1 MAWHDDE
8 SLYYAS
14 LDNDVALSQGDIVIA
29 PTALFF
35 PGEGEREAIA
45 PRLGENRTVRIWI
58 GGVDDRILSAPT
70 LSAEVLWSLAMV
82 LPHNCAME
90 KEWNECVAEF
100 CRSGISQ
107 EEAEARANSEPGL
120 DTTIMIAPFKPFD
133 GLSDRRVRSIQSG
146 NRLGEFPVVKTALIP
161 AGYID
166 FNAATALHYTL
177 VSVDQRVAALS
188 DLARAHLQRALA
200 MHFAYRHDSALD
212 EIEKAVGRM
221 IVRASL
227 LEVPSKKSR
236 RVKVALVLD
245 NGTTLVLEGDAP
257 SSEAGYV
264 PERSPRRR
272 S

>member
-14 LDNDVALSQGDIVIA
+14 LDNDIALSQGDIVIA
-29 PTALFF
+29 PTALLF
-35 PGEGEREAIA
+35 PGDGEREAIA
-45 PRLGENRTVRIWI
+45 PNLGENRAVRIWT
-58 GGVDDRILSAPT
+58 GGADERITSAPT

-90 KEWNECVAEF
+90 KEWNEHVAEL

-107 EEAEARANSEPGL
+107 EDAEDLANSESGL

-133 GLSDRRVRSIQSG
+133 GLSDRRMRSIQSG
-146 NRLGEFPVVKTALIP
+146 NRLGEFPIVKTALIP

-166 FNAATALHYTL
+166 LNAATAVHYTL
-177 VSVDQRVAALS
+177 VSIDQRVASIS
-188 DLARAHLQRALA
+188 DLTRTHLQRTLA

-212 EIEKAVGRM
+212 DIEKAVGRM
-221 IVRASL
+221 IVRTSL

-245 NGTTLVLEGDAP
+245 DGKTLVLEGDAP
-257 SSEAGYV
+257 SPEATYV
-264 PERSPRRR
+264 PERPPRRR